1 MVLKL
6 VDVRVVANGKV
17 EIYHGEYLSH
27 KVEAVKIYKRKTSL
41 SPFKF
46 TRALYKCDLSEQ
58 PFNYPEFLKKFI
70 QERYDKVKD
79 AKGNVCF
86 LEKDQ

>member
-6 VDVRVVANGKV
+6 VDVRVESNTKV
-17 EIYHGEYLSH
+17 EIYHGSYLGHS
-27 KVEAVKIYKRKTSL
+27 VEAVKIYNRKTSL

-46 TRALYKCDLSEQ
+46 TRQLYKSDLNDQ

-70 QERYDKVKD
+70 KD
-79 AKGNVCF
+79 NCIKIKGTNADS
-86 LEKDQ
+86 LEKEGSV